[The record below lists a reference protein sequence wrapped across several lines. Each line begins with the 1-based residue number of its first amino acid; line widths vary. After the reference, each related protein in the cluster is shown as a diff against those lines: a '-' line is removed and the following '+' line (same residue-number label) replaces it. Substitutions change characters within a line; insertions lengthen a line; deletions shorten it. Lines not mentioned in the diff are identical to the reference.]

1 MSLESKTDAA
11 ATEGCAPSAGSP
23 IPAIESAV
31 LNIGMAIA
39 DCESARTA
47 WVYDNWNDCTM
58 WISNAIAQLEAARS
72 KIYAHQEAENSDYP
86 EQLSR

>member
-1 MSLESKTDAA
+1 MSTENTNDETAP
-11 ATEGCAPSAGSP
+11 EGCAPSAGSP